1 MARLLTEQQV
11 KDALKIDSFRN
22 LTKEKIMEFTSLI
35 PKLDKEVAL
44 NIINQFPAF
53 AESSKIMLDQ
63 FKNICTQ
70 ALENAKDNQKEVI
83 LAYRKIID
91 DLGESLNKD
100 ELTPDERNN
109 IIEKMIEVAD
119 RMSAED
125 AENKQF
131 LQKILKQGANLTL
144 AVVFLG
150 TAILG
155 LDVKGLDLPKIKK

>member
-1 MARLLTEQQV
+1 MAKLLTEQQV

-53 AESSKIMLDQ
+53 AESSKTMLDQ

-91 DLGESLNKD
+91 DLGELLNKD

-131 LQKILKQGANLTL
+131 LQNILKQGANLTL

-155 LDVKGLDLPKIKK
+155 LNVKGFDLPKIKK

>member
-1 MARLLTEQQV
+1 
-11 KDALKIDSFRN
+11 
-22 LTKEKIMEFTSLI
+22 
-35 PKLDKEVAL
+35 
-44 NIINQFPAF
+44 
-53 AESSKIMLDQ
+53 MLDQ

-83 LAYRKIID
+83 IAYRKIID
-91 DLGESLNKD
+91 DLGESLNKY

-119 RMSAED
+119 GMSVKD

-131 LQKILKQGANLTL
+131 LQNILKQGANLTL

-155 LDVKGLDLPKIKK
+155 LNVKGFDLPKIKK